1 MNELLPYQEE
11 RWEELI
17 DGKVVLMSPSPVLNH
32 NLISSNIYSAFRNYL
47 RGKTCTP
54 LADGVDLY
62 LSDKERYIPDMMVV
76 CDRDKLKKNG
86 VHGTPDLVV
95 EVLSPRTAQYDRGHK
110 KKVYERSGVREYWIV
125 SPGDMT
131 VEQYLLRDGVL
142 ELDTVCIHPE
152 DTVIEK
158 MSEEE
163 KAQVPTAVKCSLYEA
178 LTISLA
184 DIFEGMI

>member
-11 RWEELI
+11 CWEELI
-17 DGKVVLMSPSPVLNH
+17 DGKVVLMSPRPVLNH
-32 NLISSNIYSAFRNYL
+32 NLISSNIYSEFRNYL

-125 SPGDMT
+125 SPGDRT

-142 ELDTVCIHPE
+142 ELGTVYIHPE

-158 MSEEE
+158 MNEEE
-163 KAQVPTAVKCSLYEA
+163 KAQVPTAVKCSLYDD